1 MLRRP
6 PVARYGPGLLGTAA
20 RACAVAGPMGGPTP
34 WTDRGRHDD
43 AQREAARQAV
53 REHQRLGELAD
64 LRAAGV
70 LTATEFAAAK
80 ARLLGT

>member
-6 PVARYGPGLLGTAA
+6 PVSRHGPGLLGTAA
-20 RACAVAGPMGGPTP
+20 RAGAEGSAGGLTP
-34 WTDRGRHDD
+34 WPERAQHDA
-43 AQREAARQAV
+43 AQRDAARQAV

>member
-6 PVARYGPGLLGTAA
+6 PVARHGPGLLGTAA
-20 RACAVAGPMGGPTP
+20 RASAVAGPTDAPAP
-34 WTDRGRHDD
+34 WTDRGQHDD
-43 AQREAARQAV
+43 TQREAARQAV
-53 REHQRLGELAD
+53 REHQRLSELDD
-64 LRAAGV
+64 LRTAGV